1 MNETAIAQAIQ
12 RPRRISRLHHHCLKP
27 LKLYKHREHHEG
39 SADGPKQWESL
50 YRQFTALEGGGE
62 KKPISLIDLT
72 KYFQKV
78 FMFLLLIHCVNQL
91 EAGICLGNLIIY

>member
-1 MNETAIAQAIQ
+1 MNETTMDRLSSGLIEFPGYIITASNLSNSISIENIMKDQQMAQ
-12 RPRRISRLHHHCLKP
+12 
-27 LKLYKHREHHEG
+27 
-39 SADGPKQWESL
+39 QWESL